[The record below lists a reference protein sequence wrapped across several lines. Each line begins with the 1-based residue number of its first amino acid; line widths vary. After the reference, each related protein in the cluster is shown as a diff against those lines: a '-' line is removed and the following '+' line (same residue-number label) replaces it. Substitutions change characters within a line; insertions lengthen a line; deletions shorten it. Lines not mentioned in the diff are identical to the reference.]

1 MGISRIVSTDFWE
14 DGLVTD
20 SFSPEDKYFMLYL
33 MTNPHSKQAG
43 IYKLNKKIAAFELG
57 YSVETVVSLL
67 DRFEN
72 KYHRI
77 IYSQADQEVAVL
89 NAPKYN
95 IVKGG
100 KPVLDCI
107 EKDLSEVKD
116 KSLIARMY
124 QHLKPYFE
132 QSAKPSIQQV
142 GEVWK
147 KASDT
152 FKEGSPIENDIDNDN
167 DRIVDVSYNESSHE
181 SSPDPKPEKPDPKD
195 KFCGHTFSEPMQAAL
210 TDWLTYKSERREGYK
225 PTGLKSF
232 MTQAAHMAEKYE
244 EADIISTIQESMANN
259 WKGICWDKLAGKEK
273 PPKPVERPIPPD
285 ILLENQRREEAMKAF
300 RANPS
305 QENAWKLVPQS

>member
-1 MGISRIVSTDFWE
+1 MGIFRIVSTDFWE
-14 DGLVTD
+14 DGMVTD

-57 YSVETVVSLL
+57 YSVESVSALL

-77 IYSQADQEVAVL
+77 IYSAKEQEIAVL

-107 EKDLSEVKD
+107 GKDLSGVKD
-116 KSLIARMY
+116 KSLIVRMY
-124 QHLKPYFE
+124 RHLKPYFE
-132 QSAKPSIQQV
+132 ESEKPSVKQV

-152 FKEGSPIENDIDNDN
+152 YKEVVPVNEIDNDNDN
-167 DRIVDVSYNESSHE
+167 DRIVDVSCHDSCHESYHE
-181 SSPDPKPEKPDPKD
+181 SSED
-195 KFCGHTFSEPMQAAL
+195 KSSESSTTQTPYKQIANLYASICVSYPRLAKLSDARKKAIHARLNDGYKFEDFKHLFEMAENSSFLKGQNNRRWHATFDWLIKESNMAKVLEGNYANDKNQISTNSSASAGHTGEKKG
-210 TDWLTYKSERREGYK
+210 WGGY
-225 PTGLKSF
+225 L
-232 MTQAAHMAEKYE
+232 
-244 EADIISTIQESMANN
+244 
-259 WKGICWDKLAGKEK
+259 C
-273 PPKPVERPIPPD
+273 
-285 ILLENQRREEAMKAF
+285 
-300 RANPS
+300 
-305 QENAWKLVPQS
+305 

>member
-77 IYSQADQEVAVL
+77 IYSQADQEIAVL

-116 KSLIARMY
+116 KSLIVRMY

-132 QSAKPSIQQV
+132 QSDKPSIQQI

-152 FKEGSPIENDIDNDN
+152 FKEAKDSETDNDIDNDN
-167 DRIVDVSYNESSHE
+167 DRIVDVSYNESSPE
-181 SSPDPKPEKPDPKD
+181 PKPEKPDPKD

-225 PTGLKSF
+225 PTGLKNF

-273 PPKPVERPIPPD
+273 PPEPVERPIPPE
-285 ILLENQRREEAMKAF
+285 IMRFNQQHEKVMQELRAGKGGWKELLPE
-300 RANPS
+300 
-305 QENAWKLVPQS
+305 

>member
-14 DGLVTD
+14 DGLVND

-57 YSVETVVSLL
+57 YSVESVSALL

-77 IYSQADQEVAVL
+77 IYSTKEQEIAVL

-107 EKDLSEVKD
+107 EKDLSQVKD
-116 KSLIARMY
+116 KSLISRMY
-124 QHLKPYFE
+124 QHLKTYFDE
-132 QSAKPSIQQV
+132 SDKPSIQQV
-142 GEVWK
+142 GGVWK

-152 FKEGSPIENDIDNDN
+152 FKEVNDNDNDNDN
-167 DRIVDVSYNESSHE
+167 DRIVDVSCDESYHESLPEENKLEDKSSRSRTSPIPYEKVASLYSTICTSYSKLAKLSDARKKAIHARFNSGYELDDFKRLFEMAEESSFLKGKNDRHW
-181 SSPDPKPEKPDPKD
+181 
-195 KFCGHTFSEPMQAAL
+195 HATF
-210 TDWLTYKSERREGYK
+210 DWLIKDTNMAKVLEGNYADDKSKLSAGSNDSGSHTGNKKGWGGY
-225 PTGLKSF
+225 L
-232 MTQAAHMAEKYE
+232 
-244 EADIISTIQESMANN
+244 
-259 WKGICWDKLAGKEK
+259 C
-273 PPKPVERPIPPD
+273 
-285 ILLENQRREEAMKAF
+285 
-300 RANPS
+300 
-305 QENAWKLVPQS
+305 

>member
-14 DGLVTD
+14 DGMVTD

-33 MTNPHSKQAG
+33 MTNPHSRQAG

-57 YSVETVVSLL
+57 YSVESVSALL

-77 IYSQADQEVAVL
+77 IYSAKEQEIAVL

-107 EKDLSEVKD
+107 EKDLSQVKD
-116 KSLIARMY
+116 KSLISRMY
-124 QHLKPYFE
+124 QHLKTYFDE
-132 QSAKPSIQQV
+132 SDKPSIQQV

-152 FKEGSPIENDIDNDN
+152 FKEVNDNDNDNDN
-167 DRIVDVSYNESSHE
+167 DRIVDVSYNESYHE
-181 SSPDPKPEKPDPKD
+181 SLSEENKVEDKSSRSRTSPIPYEKVASLYSTICTSYSKLAKLSDARKKAIHARFNSGYELD
-195 KFCGHTFSEPMQAAL
+195 DFKRLFEMAEESSFLKGKNDRHWHATF
-210 TDWLTYKSERREGYK
+210 DWLIKDTNMAKVLEGNYADDKSKLSAGSNDSGSHTGNKKGWGGY
-225 PTGLKSF
+225 L
-232 MTQAAHMAEKYE
+232 
-244 EADIISTIQESMANN
+244 
-259 WKGICWDKLAGKEK
+259 C
-273 PPKPVERPIPPD
+273 
-285 ILLENQRREEAMKAF
+285 
-300 RANPS
+300 
-305 QENAWKLVPQS
+305 